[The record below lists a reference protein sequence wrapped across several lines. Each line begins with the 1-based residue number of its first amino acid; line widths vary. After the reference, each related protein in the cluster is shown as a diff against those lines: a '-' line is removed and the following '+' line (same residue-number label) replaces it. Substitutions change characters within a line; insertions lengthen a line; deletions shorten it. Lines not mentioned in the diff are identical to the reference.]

1 MALSLRSC
9 LFEEDGTIKR
19 VPRRVVDGI
28 IFGNDAMP
36 QYANTI
42 QRVVAVI
49 VENEDGKPLRIVS
62 AQGSFKSDAWLLD
75 QPRIGPL
82 CVRALREMPGGR
94 LR

>member
-1 MALSLRSC
+1 VALSLRSY

-19 VPRRVVDGI
+19 